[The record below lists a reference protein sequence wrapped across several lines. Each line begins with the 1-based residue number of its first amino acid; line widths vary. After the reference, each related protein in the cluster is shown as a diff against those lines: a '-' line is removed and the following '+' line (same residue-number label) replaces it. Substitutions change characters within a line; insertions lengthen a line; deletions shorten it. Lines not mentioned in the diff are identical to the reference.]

1 MAAERSAAHIDLPYR
16 RALVMAAAAG
26 ALSLAL
32 LGVTG
37 QPLAGGLICVGL
49 GLGAW
54 NSLQVREAFPR
65 MVTGGV
71 VDRRTL
77 SVGGLRRLGF
87 VTFVAL
93 LLAVGFRPVG
103 WTAAIGL
110 AAFQL
115 LMLANTVGPLL
126 REVRKG

>member
-1 MAAERSAAHIDLPYR
+1 MAVEKSAARVDVPYR

-32 LGVTG
+32 LGVAG
-37 QPLAGGLICVGL
+37 QPLAGGLICAGL

-65 MVTGGV
+65 MVAGGV
-71 VDRRTL
+71 VDRRSL
-77 SVGGLRRLGF
+77 SVAGMRRLGF
-87 VTFVAL
+87 LTFVVL

-103 WTAAIGL
+103 WTVALGL

-115 LMLANTVGPLL
+115 LMLANTAGPLL

>member
-1 MAAERSAAHIDLPYR
+1 MAVEKSAARVDVPYR

-32 LGVTG
+32 LGVAG
-37 QPLAGGLICVGL
+37 QPLAGGLICAGL

-54 NSLQVREAFPR
+54 NSLQVRAAFPR
-65 MVTGGV
+65 MVAGGV
-71 VDRRTL
+71 VDRRSL
-77 SVGGLRRLGF
+77 SVAGMRRLGF
-87 VTFVAL
+87 LTFVVL

-103 WTAAIGL
+103 WTVALGL

-115 LMLANTVGPLL
+115 LMLANTAGPLL